1 MGPNELR
8 RDLVIAAQG
17 HQVGLPHALP
27 ILQTS
32 EPNHVLEVPD
42 SPHSYL
48 LHQTSRTDVE
58 QKTLIN
64 KMETDRKVDYNFILD
79 NKKADV
85 EMKDAKLGGVAP
97 STMKE

>member
-1 MGPNELR
+1 
-8 RDLVIAAQG
+8 VQ
-17 HQVGLPHALP
+17 
-27 ILQTS
+27 
-32 EPNHVLEVPD
+32 
-42 SPHSYL
+42 
-48 LHQTSRTDVE
+48 QTSRTDVE

-85 EMKDAKLGGVAP
+85 EMKEAKLGGVAP